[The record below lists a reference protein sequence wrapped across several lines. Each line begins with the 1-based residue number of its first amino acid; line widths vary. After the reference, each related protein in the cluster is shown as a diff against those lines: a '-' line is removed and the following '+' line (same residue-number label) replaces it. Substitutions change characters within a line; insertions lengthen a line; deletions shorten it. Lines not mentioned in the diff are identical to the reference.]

1 MEIKIN
7 LDLPGIIA
15 QAVSA
20 ERIQPIVESI

>member
-1 MEIKIN
+1 MEIKIG

-20 ERIQPIVESI
+20 ERIQPIVGSI